1 MNVEQWGGDG
11 VNEAVERATAPV
23 SEHDYS
29 GRSLRI
35 DGEDIAETILR
46 EFKADPED
54 PRAVQAAM
62 RAEKDTIRKARLSN
76 LYRKWQEERLGE
88 DSEPGAE

>member
-1 MNVEQWGGDG
+1 M
-11 VNEAVERATAPV
+11 NEAVERATAPV
-23 SEHDYS
+23 PEHDYS
-29 GRSLRI
+29 GKSLRL

-54 PRAVQAAM
+54 PRTVQAAM

-76 LYRKWQEERLGE
+76 LYRKWREERAEGSAE
-88 DSEPGAE
+88 TEKDSPLRPE